1 MKHEEAKKSLP
12 WYRYGHVWMVIAGP
26 AIVVVAAL
34 ATGYIAMRGADP
46 VVDADYYR
54 HGTEINKTLAQK
66 SKLPAVEGRNHAATQ
81 PAEP

>member
-1 MKHEEAKKSLP
+1 MKHEEVTKSLP
-12 WYRYGHVWMVIAGP
+12 WYRYGLVWMVIAGP

-54 HGTEINKTLAQK
+54 HGLAINKTLAEK
-66 SKLPAVEGRNHAATQ
+66 AMLPALEGRNHAATQ